1 MMMKNESCDFQVAT
15 LNSIVLDNE
24 LNQAF
29 NIQMTRNNEDMP
41 INLNQLWADLSFIGN
56 SKEEELVKHN
66 LFMKEQPLNSEE
78 DSIRV
83 SYNESLSLSEDLDS
97 YCSSDVEVM
106 PLWLVKELSKVKN
119 SENMHADFQNEAFL
133 NACEA
138 EVDDPFLY
146 EDSLWS
152 DEGLALESTT
162 LRQVNLISE
171 CSESLGNKSMIY
183 APINYNQISPTQI
196 FMKQSSDDMYKP
208 SDTLKDGE
216 NENMDKGD
224 SENIQRSSIPES
236 ENSINKPNLNEQV
249 VDSNSHRNMR
259 ERKRVTKNLKKT
271 LNELEIKDNGLISES
286 SSNNNCNMRKRTKL
300 MSSGDSSSKNTLNLA
315 TRRDVVNKTILRVL
329 RRYLTCKF
337 KNKIEQ
343 IYEGKPDKQ
352 TKLYFYNDVLN
363 LAVMMFGERH
373 PQIKL
378 LHFYLASVIDHKY
391 ITEDDVEAAGLEI
404 DDLKTFYN
412 WLYKYS
418 HTRMVNLLQIEPI
431 GKIYEKFYEEAKDE
445 VLQNEVSLSKNK
457 QLYSKVMDEFIQVYR
472 GELDISSLVI

>member
-15 LNSIVLDNE
+15 LNSIALENE

-29 NIQMTRNNEDMP
+29 NIKMTRSDQDMP
-41 INLNQLWADLSFIGN
+41 INLNQLWADISFLGN
-56 SKEEELVKHN
+56 SWEEELVKHN
-66 LFMKEQPLNSEE
+66 LFTKEQPLNAEE
-78 DSIRV
+78 DSIKV

-97 YCSSDVEVM
+97 YCSSEVEVM
-106 PLWLVKELSKVKN
+106 PLWLVKELSKVNKSQN
-119 SENMHADFQNEAFL
+119 VNADFQNEAFM
-133 NACEA
+133 NACEP
-138 EVDDPFLY
+138 EIDDPFLY
-146 EDSLWS
+146 EDSFS
-152 DEGLALESTT
+152 SNEDLAQESTS

-171 CSESLGNKSMIY
+171 CSESEGHKSIE
-183 APINYNQISPTQI
+183 NTLLNRNQISPVQI
-196 FMKQSSDDMYKP
+196 FMKESSDDMCKP
-208 SDTLKDGE
+208 SDRLK
-216 NENMDKGD
+216 D
-224 SENIQRSSIPES
+224 SENEDMNDRMSEKIQRISIPES
-236 ENSINKPNLNEQV
+236 EDSKNKPISNEQV
-249 VDSNSHRNMR
+249 VNSNKYRNMR
-259 ERKRVTKNLKKT
+259 VKKRLAKNAKKAM
-271 LNELEIKDNGLISES
+271 NDLESKDNGLISES
-286 SSNNNCNMRKRTKL
+286 SSDNNCNLRKRTKL
-300 MSSGDSSSKNTLNLA
+300 ISSGDSSSKNTLNLA

-343 IYEGKPDKQ
+343 IYEGKPDKH
-352 TKLYFYNDVLN
+352 TKVYFFKDVLN
-363 LAVMMFGERH
+363 LAEMMFGERH

-378 LHFYLASVIDHKY
+378 LHFYLASIIDHKY
-391 ITEDDVEAAGLEI
+391 VTEDNVEAAGLEI

-431 GKIYEKFYEEAKDE
+431 GEIYEKFYEEAKDE

>member
-15 LNSIVLDNE
+15 LNSIALENE

-29 NIQMTRNNEDMP
+29 NIKMTRSDQDMP
-41 INLNQLWADLSFIGN
+41 INLNQLWADISFLGN
-56 SKEEELVKHN
+56 SWEEELVKHN
-66 LFMKEQPLNSEE
+66 LFTKEQPLNAEE
-78 DSIRV
+78 DSIKV

-97 YCSSDVEVM
+97 YCSSEVEVM
-106 PLWLVKELSKVKN
+106 PLWLVKELSKVNKSQN
-119 SENMHADFQNEAFL
+119 VNADFQNEAL
-133 NACEA
+133 MNACEP
-138 EVDDPFLY
+138 EIDDPFLY
-146 EDSLWS
+146 EDSFS
-152 DEGLALESTT
+152 SNEDLAQESTS

-171 CSESLGNKSMIY
+171 CSESEGHKSME
-183 APINYNQISPTQI
+183 NTLLNRNQISPVQI
-196 FMKQSSDDMYKP
+196 FMKESSDDMCKP
-208 SDTLKDGE
+208 SDRLK
-216 NENMDKGD
+216 D
-224 SENIQRSSIPES
+224 SENEDMNDRMSEKIQRISIPES
-236 ENSINKPNLNEQV
+236 EDSKNKPISNEKV
-249 VDSNSHRNMR
+249 VNSNKYRNMR
-259 ERKRVTKNLKKT
+259 VKKRLAKNAKKAM
-271 LNELEIKDNGLISES
+271 NDLESKDNGLISES
-286 SSNNNCNMRKRTKL
+286 SSDNNCNLRKRTKL
-300 MSSGDSSSKNTLNLA
+300 ISSGDSSSKNTLNLA

-343 IYEGKPDKQ
+343 IYEGKPDKH
-352 TKLYFYNDVLN
+352 TKVYFFNDVLN
-363 LAVMMFGERH
+363 LAEMMFGEGH

-378 LHFYLASVIDHKY
+378 LHFYLASIIDHKY
-391 ITEDDVEAAGLEI
+391 VTEDNVEAAGLEI

-431 GKIYEKFYEEAKDE
+431 GEIYEKFYEEAKDE